1 MEKIY
6 SDVEVFEQFKDK
18 SKKAYIKAWMNFKNF
33 NPNFKFEEVQPG
45 EEDII
50 AYFKHLRLVKK
61 VATSSMWTIY
71 SYINSV
77 IKRKYG
83 IKLQS
88 LPRVTMLIKGFE
100 EDIKKKAAIFDEALL
115 KKFMAETMEN
125 TYWEVRQA
133 IAITAYFGG
142 LRLLECMDLKLE
154 QITRGPDGYTIT
166 HTRAKQR
173 SDKMATKY
181 LVPQTGGYATQL
193 ANYINKVNSQLE
205 KFQGRVW
212 YAGKK
217 HSLLASQVMGRNM
230 VARVPHDIA
239 ARLALMDP
247 SKYTFHSF
255 RRTSAT
261 SAADAGATTEQ
272 MVDFYGWKNGS
283 MCQEYVSS
291 SRPAI
296 MSMANRLAE
305 SIEVSRGKVDPITGK
320 EVPVVYKLQQEDET
334 LVLEEDPE
342 MYSKAGIPFT
352 SSSSTIA
359 NQQGVIEATIKQA
372 ISAVPAIDRCN
383 ISLKVVVVNSMS
395 GNVNM

>member
-1 MEKIY
+1 MRHA
-6 SDVEVFEQFKDK
+6 S
-18 SKKAYIKAWMNFKNF
+18 
-33 NPNFKFEEVQPG
+33 
-45 EEDII
+45 
-50 AYFKHLRLVKK
+50 
-61 VATSSMWTIY
+61 
-71 SYINSV
+71 
-77 IKRKYG
+77 
-83 IKLQS
+83 
-88 LPRVTMLIKGFE
+88 
-100 EDIKKKAAIFDEALL
+100 
-115 KKFMAETMEN
+115 
-125 TYWEVRQA
+125 
-133 IAITAYFGG
+133 
-142 LRLLECMDLKLE
+142 
-154 QITRGPDGYTIT
+154 
-166 HTRAKQR
+166 
-173 SDKMATKY
+173 
-181 LVPQTGGYATQL
+181 
-193 ANYINKVNSQLE
+193 
-205 KFQGRVW
+205 
-212 YAGKK
+212 KK
-217 HSLLASQVMGRNM
+217 HSLLASQVMDRNM

-372 ISAVPAIDRCN
+372 ISAVSAIDRCN